1 MHDRSVA
8 LAILA
13 TMTIGLPSAGSA
25 SEISNSATG
34 RASIEMPAAAAIRG
48 LAAPVSDAA
57 TEAATIPG
65 VISGGYFDPRIATNP
80 DAVRRQRGFA
90 APATVRWRTGA
101 RTVAE
106 AAEN

>member
-1 MHDRSVA
+1 MYDRSVV
-8 LAILA
+8 LAVIA
-13 TMTIGLPSAGSA
+13 PMTMVLPSAVSA
-25 SEISNSATG
+25 LEISNPAT
-34 RASIEMPAAAAIRG
+34 AAIRG
-48 LAAPVSDAA
+48 LAVPASEA